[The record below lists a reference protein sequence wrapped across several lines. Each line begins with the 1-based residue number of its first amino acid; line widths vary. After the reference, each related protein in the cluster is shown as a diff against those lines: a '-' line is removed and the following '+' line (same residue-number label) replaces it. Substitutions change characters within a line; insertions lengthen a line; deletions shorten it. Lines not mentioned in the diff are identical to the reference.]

1 MWNVLSA
8 SSPVLSDFWDGI
20 FSLKLA
26 MYSEKFDEFQG
37 TVSKSNGVYASFKQ
51 DMDKVS
57 ITPLVHVAYYHVIS
71 KHGDHIICTRFMLES
86 CLLDV

>member
-1 MWNVLSA
+1 
-8 SSPVLSDFWDGI
+8 
-20 FSLKLA
+20 
-26 MYSEKFDEFQG
+26 MYSEKFDEFQV

-71 KHGDHIICTRFMLES
+71 KHGDHVLCTRFMLES
-86 CLLDV
+86 CLLDVEEDEEAGEGVSFLEIPL